1 MPGSALRPSPGRDR
15 ETTDVVVVGAG
26 LAGLAAAHHLT
37 GAGLHVTVLEAT
49 GAVGGRMA
57 TEEVDGY
64 RLDRGGRPLSS
75 GWSELRRCPGLAGL
89 DLRPFASGVLIRSG
103 DRALR
108 VGAPRATRAAR
119 GSRTAHIPRQP
130 RGPRGARAA
139 VSALTAARRPPGG
152 ALGTTLGTTL
162 DQARLR
168 AQLARFASTPAERLT
183 ARPELSAAQALA
195 ARALPPRAADGL
207 LRPLLGALLCDPE
220 LTTSSRIGDLALRD
234 FARGGLCLPAGGAAS
249 VPRALADGLP
259 PGTVRTGVRVLSVA
273 ANAVVTRDHGTIRC
287 RAVLIATGARD
298 AAELLPGL
306 RVPDFRPVTV
316 LHHAV
321 DGPAPTDEPLLVLD
335 ADRRGPVA
343 YTAVASAV
351 DPSRTRPGRA
361 LVTSVVLG
369 SAASEPAAVLD
380 RAARA
385 QLAGLYGVPTGR
397 WELLTVHHDP
407 LAVPATPAPHDPR
420 RPVRVLYGLY
430 VCGDHRDT
438 ADAQGALRS
447 ARRAADAVR
456 RDFGIR
462 PRELGPLLPAAA

>member
-1 MPGSALRPSPGRDR
+1 M
-15 ETTDVVVVGAG
+15 
-26 LAGLAAAHHLT
+26 
-37 GAGLHVTVLEAT
+37 
-49 GAVGGRMA
+49 
-57 TEEVDGY
+57 
-64 RLDRGGRPLSS
+64 
-75 GWSELRRCPGLAGL
+75 
-89 DLRPFASGVLIRSG
+89 
-103 DRALR
+103 
-108 VGAPRATRAAR
+108 
-119 GSRTAHIPRQP
+119 
-130 RGPRGARAA
+130 
-139 VSALTAARRPPGG
+139 
-152 ALGTTLGTTL
+152 GTTL

-168 AQLARFASTPAERLT
+168 AQLARLASTPAERLD
-183 ARPELSAAQALA
+183 ARPELPAAQALA
-195 ARALPPRAADGL
+195 ARALSSRAADGL

-220 LTTSSRIGDLALRD
+220 LTTSSRIGDLVLRD

-306 RVPDFRPVTV
+306 RVPDFHPVTV

-321 DGPAPTDEPLLVLD
+321 EGPAPTDEPLLLLD

-343 YTAVASAV
+343 YTAVTSAV
-351 DPSRTRPGRA
+351 DPSRARPGRA

-369 SAASEPAAVLD
+369 AAASEPAGVLD

-397 WELLTVHHDP
+397 WELLAVHHDP

-462 PRELGPLLPAAA
+462 RYAQGPALRAAA

>member
-1 MPGSALRPSPGRDR
+1 MPGSALRPSPGRGR
-15 ETTDVVVVGAG
+15 ETTDVAVVGAG

-37 GAGLHVTVLEAT
+37 GAGLHVTVLEAAD
-49 GAVGGRMA
+49 AVGGRMA
-57 TEEVDGY
+57 TEEIDGY

-75 GWSELRRCPGLAGL
+75 GWPELRRCPGLAGL
-89 DLRPFASGVLIRSG
+89 DLRPFTSGVLIRSG
-103 DRALR
+103 DRGLR
-108 VGAPRATRAAR
+108 VGAPRTTRTAR
-119 GSRTAHIPRQP
+119 GS
-130 RGPRGARAA
+130 RGARAA
-139 VSALTAARRPPGG
+139 VSALAGARRPPGG

-168 AQLARFASTPAERLT
+168 AQLARLASTPAERLNT
-183 ARPELSAAQALA
+183 RPELPAAQALA
-195 ARALPPRAADGL
+195 ARALPSRAAEGL

-287 RAVLIATGARD
+287 RAVLIATGARE

-306 RVPDFRPVTV
+306 RVPDFHPVTV

-321 DGPAPTDEPLLVLD
+321 DGPAPANEPLLVLD

-343 YTAVASAV
+343 YTTVASAV
-351 DPSRTRPGRA
+351 DPSRARPGRT

-397 WELLTVHHDP
+397 WEPLAVHHDP

-462 PRELGPLLPAAA
+462 PCSRGPVLPAAA

>member
-15 ETTDVVVVGAG
+15 ETTDVAVVGAG

-57 TEEVDGY
+57 TEEIDGY
-64 RLDRGGRPLSS
+64 RLDRGGRPLFS

-103 DRALR
+103 DRTLR
-108 VGAPRATRAAR
+108 LGAPRATRAAR
-119 GSRTAHIPRQP
+119 GSRAAHVPRQH
-130 RGPRGARAA
+130 RGARGARA
-139 VSALTAARRPPGG
+139 
-152 ALGTTLGTTL
+152 TLGTTL
-162 DQARLR
+162 EQARLR
-168 AQLARFASTPAERLT
+168 AQLARLASTPAERLG

-195 ARALPPRAADGL
+195 ARAPSPRAADGL

-321 DGPAPTDEPLLVLD
+321 DGPAPMDEPLLVLD

-351 DPSRTRPGRA
+351 DPSRARPGRA

-369 SAASEPAAVLD
+369 SAASEPAAALD

-397 WELLTVHHDP
+397 WELLAVHHDP

-462 PRELGPLLPAAA
+462 PRERGPLLPAAA